1 MGGITVKCTGLDNNV
16 LEMTCQFVCSVI
28 SFIFLDS
35 TLVCRFG
42 LPCGW
47 WDSTLIHTYL
57 FGHI

>member
-16 LEMTCQFVCSVI
+16 LEMACQFCMQCNKLY
-28 SFIFLDS
+28 FPRPDS
-35 TLVCRFG
+35 CVSLWSAW
-42 LPCGW
+42 W